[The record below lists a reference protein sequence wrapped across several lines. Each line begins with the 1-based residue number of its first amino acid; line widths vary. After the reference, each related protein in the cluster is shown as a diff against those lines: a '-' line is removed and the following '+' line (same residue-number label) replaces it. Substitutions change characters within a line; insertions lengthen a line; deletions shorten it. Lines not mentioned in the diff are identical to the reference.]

1 MLYIRSLECPGFRV
15 VGVSRPDFRMRCDR
29 NVGCLI
35 ERVAGIRRKPE
46 GGLRSLWHPVFL
58 GVCLC
63 MGLFDSGGAVSGQTA
78 VGPVMPPLPPLPAVV
93 HGSQPVETDPYRP
106 SAGGGQS
113 SIDSV
118 PEEVSDALSRVEAA
132 EPVRLRFDPQGR
144 YVLDRI
150 LIQPRADVSVSELA
164 RLHEQFGVRRVRILT
179 ESGGL
184 CVVNVPAGLTVRDL
198 VGLYEKSG
206 LVDYAEPDYRVRL
219 SGNSPNDPKFLD
231 GSLWGLH
238 NRGDEDDEQAGPD
251 IHALE
256 AWKTRRTAERIVVAV
271 VDTGV
276 RYTHQD
282 LAENM
287 WVDSATGG
295 HGVNV
300 LSGSNDPMDDNGHGT
315 LMAGI
320 LGAVGDNGI
329 GSVGV
334 AWKVQIMA
342 CKFVNR
348 YGEGAISDAVA
359 CIDFAR
365 NKGAQ
370 IINASWGVDD
380 YSRALFDGIR
390 RMHDSGIIVVA
401 AAGNGTRDLDKSPY
415 YPASYD
421 LANIVCVAATTRNDE
436 LLFVSNYGSKS
447 VDLGAPGEQILSTSY
462 MADDQYSTDSGSS
475 SSAAAFVSGAFALM
489 RARYPLED
497 HLATIR
503 RVIEST
509 DSVRALKGRSVTGG
523 RLNLRKALG
532 PPVAAPKFWFRLGE
546 EPLTLRM
553 VVAGEPGLVYVV
565 EASSDLV
572 IWKAIYRKT
581 VTETETFLVPRII
594 NLRNKPEFFR
604 VFSMGT
610 VSTDE

>member
-1 MLYIRSLECPGFRV
+1 M
-15 VGVSRPDFRMRCDR
+15 
-29 NVGCLI
+29 
-35 ERVAGIRRKPE
+35 
-46 GGLRSLWHPVFL
+46 
-58 GVCLC
+58 
-63 MGLFDSGGAVSGQTA
+63 SGQN
-78 VGPVMPPLPPLPAVV
+78 VLGPVMPPLPPLPAV
-93 HGSQPVETDPYRP
+93 QTDPYRT
-106 SAGGGQS
+106 STGAGQS
-113 SIDSV
+113 SVLSV
-118 PEEVSDALSRVEAA
+118 PDEVTDALSRVESA

-150 LIQPRADVSVSELA
+150 LVQPRAGATASELA
-164 RLHEQFGVRRVRILT
+164 RLHEQLGVRRVRVLSG
-179 ESGGL
+179 SGGL
-184 CVVNVPAGLTVRDL
+184 CVVGVPGGVSVQEL

-206 LVDYAEPDYRVRL
+206 LVEYAEPDYRVRL
-219 SGNSPNDPKFLD
+219 SGKSPNDPKFLD

-238 NRGDEDDEQAGPD
+238 NRGGGEDEQARPD
-251 IHALE
+251 IRALE
-256 AWKTRRTAERIVVAV
+256 AWKTRHTAERIVVAV

-276 RYTHQD
+276 RYTHED

-300 LSGSNDPMDDNGHGT
+300 ISDSNDPMDDNGHGT

-320 LGAVGDNGI
+320 LGAVGDNGL

-334 AWKVQIMA
+334 AWDVQIMA

-365 NKGAQ
+365 NKGAH
-370 IINASWGVDD
+370 IISASWGVDD

-390 RMHDSGIIVVA
+390 RMNDSGIIVVA
-401 AAGNGTRDLDKSPY
+401 AAGNGTRDLDKLPY

-421 LANIVCVAATTRNDE
+421 LDNIVCVAATTRNDE

-462 MADDQYSTDSGSS
+462 MADDRYSTDSGSS

-503 RVIEST
+503 RVLEST
-509 DSVRALKGRSVTGG
+509 DSVRALKGRTLTGG

-572 IWKAIYRKT
+572 TWKAIYRKT
-581 VTETETFLVPRII
+581 VTETETFLVPRTI
-594 NLRNKPEFFR
+594 NLRDKPEFFR

-610 VSTDE
+610 GSTGE